1 MGGRGASS
9 GMSDK
14 GKTYGTEYKTLH
26 SDGNIK
32 FVQYNDS
39 ASAKTPMETM
49 TRGRVYVTV
58 DSKNNLSAI
67 TYYDKENKRNKQI
80 DLHHPHKNMMPHTHH
95 GYLHNEYDSAKGAA
109 N

>member
-39 ASAKTPMETM
+39 ASAKHQW
-49 TRGRVYVTV
+49 R
-58 DSKNNLSAI
+58 
-67 TYYDKENKRNKQI
+67 Q
-80 DLHHPHKNMMPHTHH
+80 
-95 GYLHNEYDSAKGAA
+95 
-109 N
+109 